1 MKTIVRSAALGAAL
15 VLGVGS
21 AAHAAD
27 VTPPV
32 ATKAPPA
39 AAAPAG
45 PSPCA
50 NMIDFFTT
58 SCYLGGAGL
67 TLYGAID
74 VGYGWQSHG
83 APFNEYFVTGASY
96 FMQKVNDK
104 PLWSLAPNGMSQSF
118 IGIKLNSPIV
128 PGPTGVSLV
137 AAVEMGFDPYSLQ
150 FANSPGSMVQN
161 IGIPGPLQS
170 TNGDSSRAGQWDN
183 GQAFAGFSSPTWGTL
198 TAGRQNTLALDVNN
212 AYDPLGASYAF
223 SPIGFSGQ
231 NGGFGFTQNARF
243 NTSIKYRVNVGWFRA
258 AGEYQW
264 GGYEQGNA
272 TTGAWQVNG
281 GGDIPLSEGWGRV
294 SFDVVYGRSLNAE
307 FLTLPVSA
315 NPALNQLIDTLANID
330 GLMLG
335 VKYTNGPLNLYFG
348 YSKDYLSDPSACS
361 GQTNCLTQIT
371 TLNNFTIIQ
380 AAIPNPSG
388 GKTTA
393 TITTNKYVNGAET
406 LQSVWGGFKY
416 NVTPTLDLLGGYY
429 HFYNN
434 NYDGYTTA
442 GNCPQGNNSSKCAG
456 STDAA
461 SAAIDWRFAPKWDA
475 YFGIMWSQLNGGQ
488 QNGGLVGLPALAR
501 NNIDPTAGVRF
512 RF

>member
-1 MKTIVRSAALGAAL
+1 MKMLVRSAAVAAAFMFAL
-15 VLGVGS
+15 GS
-21 AAHAAD
+21 AAYAAD
-27 VTPPV
+27 VSPPV
-32 ATKAPPA
+32 AAK
-39 AAAPAG
+39 AAPAAVPTG
-45 PSPCA
+45 PVPCT

-58 SCYLGGAGL
+58 SCYIGGAGL

-83 APFNEYFVTGASY
+83 APFSPYFVTGASY
-96 FMQKVNDK
+96 FMQKINNK

-118 IGIKLNSPIV
+118 IGLKLNSPIV

-161 IGIPGPLQS
+161 IGQPGFLQN

-183 GQAFAGFSSPTWGTL
+183 GQAFAGFSSPTYGTL
-198 TAGRQNTLALDVNN
+198 TAGRHNTLAQDVNN

-231 NGGFGFTQNARF
+231 NSGFGFTENARF
-243 NTSIKYRVNVGWFRA
+243 NTSVKYRVNVGWLRA
-258 AGEYQW
+258 GAIYQW

-272 TTGAWQVNG
+272 TTGAWQVQG
-281 GGDIPLSEGWGRV
+281 GGDVPLAEGWGKV
-294 SFDVVYGRSLNAE
+294 SFDAVYGRSLNAE
-307 FLTLPVSA
+307 FLTLPVSP

-330 GLMLG
+330 GLILG
-335 VKYTNGPLNLYFG
+335 LKYTNGPLNLYFG
-348 YSKDYLSDPSACS
+348 YSKDYLSDPSACG
-361 GQTNCLTQIT
+361 GQNNCLHSIT
-371 TLNNFTIIQ
+371 TLNDFTIIGTVL
-380 AAIPNPSG
+380 AP
-388 GKTTA
+388 TTQN

-416 NVTPTLDLLGGYY
+416 NVTPTLDLLAGYY

-434 NYDGYTTA
+434 TYDGFTTA

-461 SAAIDWRFAPKWDA
+461 SGAIDWRFAPKWDG
-475 YFGIMWSQLNGGQ
+475 YFGVMWSQLNGGQ
-488 QNGGLVGLPALAR
+488 QNGGLTGVPALAR
-501 NNIDPTAGVRF
+501 NNVAPTAGVRF